1 MVRIMIA
8 VSALALASCTGGTS
22 GDDERDAIDEA
33 SIEPDSSTDAAAPE
47 TLAAMPDEY
56 LGRWDFTE
64 ETCADPASDMRLDI
78 AANEIR
84 YYESAAVPTTITA
97 DAAGMLM
104 VEHSFSGEGEEWTEM
119 LAYELSE
126 DGQRLTVSQA
136 DGSLSIRMR
145 CPT

>member
-1 MVRIMIA
+1 
-8 VSALALASCTGGTS
+8 
-22 GDDERDAIDEA
+22 
-33 SIEPDSSTDAAAPE
+33 
-47 TLAAMPDEY
+47 MPDEF

-97 DAAGMLM
+97 DEDGILM

-126 DGQRLTVSQA
+126 DGERLTVSQA

>member
-8 VSALALASCTGGTS
+8 VSALALASCTGGTTGNES
-22 GDDERDAIDEA
+22 DAIDEA
-33 SIEPDSSTDAAAPE
+33 SIEPDASTDAAATE
-47 TLAAMPDEY
+47 SLDAMPDEY

-97 DAAGMLM
+97 DEDGIVM

-126 DGQRLTVSQA
+126 DGERLTVSQA